1 MRGHVTMKRIILI
14 VIFISS
20 FVLFTGCVAAFG
32 PLMDEDILIYE
43 TEDKT
48 IRLEIPYNTNYGL
61 GRLYI
66 EQDRVVT
73 AYTIEMNMVQPFL
86 IIYTTAEISE
96 VNHYILNV
104 SFEKINYFKS
114 DYDVMYLTERDL
126 AKDDPYITYDEKLE
140 NILTGFN
147 ETLFRVYDEDIQP
160 LNYFNNTWQS
170 EDYGI
175 YLINEDF
182 KDYYYHRVQGEFN
195 EESIMITFED
205 REFTIISR
213 VDDSV
218 KLSGTYDFEG
228 PNIVLYPLS
237 IYEIYPSEI
246 TLFFGV
252 NYEA

>member
-1 MRGHVTMKRIILI
+1 MLI
-14 VIFISS
+14 VLSITM
-20 FVLFTGCVAAFG
+20 FVLFTGCIAAFG
-32 PLMDEDILIYE
+32 PLMEEDLLLYE
-43 TEDKT
+43 TENET
-48 IRLEIPYNTNYGL
+48 IRLEIPYDTNYGL

-66 EQDRVVT
+66 EQDHVVN

-86 IIYTTAEISE
+86 IIYTNAERSE
-96 VNHYILNV
+96 GNHYMLNV
-104 SFEKINYFKS
+104 SFGKINYFKS
-114 DYDVMYLTERDL
+114 DYDVMYLTERVL

-147 ETLFRVYDEDIQP
+147 ETLFRVYDEDIQS

-170 EDYGI
+170 EDYDI

-205 REFTIISR
+205 GEFTIMSR

-218 KLSGTYDFEG
+218 KLSGTYDFDG
-228 PNIVLYPLS
+228 PNIILYPLS
-237 IYEIYPSEI
+237 IYEIYPNEI

-252 NYEA
+252 NQDI